1 MKRVDGDS
9 SLKGSPSSS
18 LDSGSAYYSQSS
30 TMRATR
36 RPMDD
41 NLVPEIS
48 LKSPTAVVRPYARS
62 KMPRLRWTPDLHHC
76 FVHAVEHLGG
86 EDRATPKMVL
96 QIMDVKGL
104 TISHV
109 KSHLQ
114 MYRSM
119 KHEQMIREAA
129 MAARRN
135 DQKVSNLI
143 NRQQISHQLKD
154 GGSSINRNSFQNP
167 GFRTQEMASN
177 SVLPA
182 QRYPVNGNKVSDQ
195 LPDAEVADKVSEQ
208 QRSDSYIIFKD
219 LLNSC
224 MTPERNGQAKV
235 LGQHGGAGAA
245 GWKCSSHRRL
255 VDLADHQAADQ
266 RISDGS
272 TCLSANSK
280 VSQPMLRLSKAK
292 TLEVNDVSLELTL
305 A

>member
-195 LPDAEVADKVSEQ
+195 LPDAEVADK
-208 QRSDSYIIFKD
+208 
-219 LLNSC
+219 
-224 MTPERNGQAKV
+224 ERNGQAKV

>member
-30 TMRATR
+30 TVRATR

-86 EDRATPKMVL
+86 EDK
-96 QIMDVKGL
+96 
-104 TISHV
+104 
-109 KSHLQ
+109 
-114 MYRSM
+114 
-119 KHEQMIREAA
+119 AA

-154 GGSSINRNSFQNP
+154 GGSSINRNS
-167 GFRTQEMASN
+167 
-177 SVLPA
+177 
-182 QRYPVNGNKVSDQ
+182 NGNKVSDQ

-224 MTPERNGQAKV
+224 MTPERKGQAKV

-266 RISDGS
+266 GISDGS